1 MFAFTG
7 FGLIQKFTLMIQETT
22 IPELDPRQIKQLEAA
37 DKAAVTNPGYSIEIY
52 SAILKLSPGCL
63 DIRKKLR
70 ALQLRMA
77 QKSTKGLSSLFGK
90 VTAAPFMLI
99 GKGDKDP
106 SLALAKAEEL
116 IAKSVGNITAHQ
128 MLIDAAK
135 NLEMKNT
142 VVFGLETIRQINPK
156 DLKNLKILG
165 DAYLEVGDTEKT
177 IAIGNEIQKI
187 NPSDGDAEDL
197 MKRASVAVAM
207 NKGKWEESKDFR
219 TQLKDEAEAQSLEQA
234 SKTVNDAKGLEELI
248 RQAYAKWEEEPDNLN
263 HYRQLSEYYHR
274 YGDLTNAIA
283 WIQEARKHEAGKA
296 DVSLEEKERNLT
308 IEYYDD
314 VIDQWEKQYHQNP
327 NDSSVKS
334 SWEEAINNRK
344 HYQKSQLESLV
355 QRYPNDFGY
364 RYELGVILFEEEDY
378 ENCLAHFQLAQK
390 NAKVRLD
397 AILYLGRAYSRK
409 NFHDL
414 AIEQFNI
421 LKSEIQI
428 MDDRKKEAIYELG
441 CCFESMNN
449 GEAAMEEFKLVY
461 SADISF
467 RDVADKINA
476 FYNQP
481 KN

>member
-1 MFAFTG
+1 MPD
-7 FGLIQKFTLMIQETT
+7 LVLSQKIAPMIQEST
-22 IPELDPRQIKQLEAA
+22 ISELDPRQIKQLEAA
-37 DKAAVTNPGYSIEIY
+37 DKAASTNPGYSIEIY
-52 SAILKLSPGCL
+52 SAILKLTPGCL
-63 DIRKKLR
+63 ELRKKLR

-90 VTAAPFMLI
+90 VTAAPFMLR

-106 SLALAKAEEL
+106 EQTLAKAEEL
-116 IAKSVGNITAHQ
+116 IEKSVGNVMAHQ
-128 MLIDAAK
+128 MLVDAAR
-135 NLEMKNT
+135 NLGMHNT
-142 VVFGLETIRQINPK
+142 AVFGLETIRQINPK
-156 DLKNLKILG
+156 DLKNLKQLG
-165 DAYLEVGDTEKT
+165 DAYLDVGDTEKT
-177 IAIGNEIQKI
+177 IAIGNEIQKL
-187 NPSDGDAEDL
+187 NPNDGDAEDL

-207 NKGKWEESKDFR
+207 NKGKWEESEDFR

-274 YGDLTNAIA
+274 YGDLENAIA
-283 WIQEARKHEAGKA
+283 WIQEARKQESGKA

-308 IEYYDD
+308 LEYYDD

-327 NDSSVKS
+327 NDEATKS
-334 SWEEAINNRK
+334 SWEEALNNRK
-344 HYQKSQLESLV
+344 VYQKTQLESLV

-364 RYELGVILFEEEDY
+364 RFELGVLLFDEEDF
-378 ENCLAHFQLAQK
+378 ESCLAHFQLAQK

-409 NFHDL
+409 NFYDL
-414 AIEQFNI
+414 AIEQFNL

-428 MDDRKKEAIYELG
+428 MDERKKEAIYELG
-441 CCFESMNN
+441 CCYASMNKN
-449 GEAAMEEFKLVY
+449 QEAMEEFKLVY

-476 FYNQP
+476 FYNQG
-481 KN
+481 KA

>member
-1 MFAFTG
+1 
-7 FGLIQKFTLMIQETT
+7 MIEE
-22 IPELDPRQIKQLEAA
+22 IPISALDPRQVKQLEGA
-37 DKAAVTNPGYSIEIY
+37 DKVLNSNPSYAKEIY
-52 SAILKLSPGCL
+52 SAVVKLSPGCL
-63 DIRKKLR
+63 DVRRKLR
-70 ALQLRMA
+70 ALQFRLNPN
-77 QKSTKGLSSLFGK
+77 SSKGLSGIFGK
-90 VTAAPFMLI
+90 VTAAPFMFR
-99 GKGDKDP
+99 GKGDKNPTDTIN
-106 SLALAKAEEL
+106 KAEDL
-116 IAKSVGNITAHQ
+116 IDKSVANVIAHQ
-128 MLIDAAK
+128 MLVDAAK
-135 NLEMKNT
+135 NLEMKGT
-142 VVFGLETIRQINPK
+142 IVFGLETIRQINPK
-156 DLKNLKILG
+156 DLNNLKELG
-165 DAYLEVGDTEKT
+165 DAYLEIGDTEKT

-207 NKGKWEESKDFR
+207 NKGKWEESEDFR

-234 SKTVNDAKGLEELI
+234 SKAVNDSKGLEDLI
-248 RQAYAKWEEEPDNLN
+248 RQAYAKWEEEPENLN

-274 YGDLTNAIA
+274 YGDLENAIA
-283 WIQEARKHEAGKA
+283 WIQQARKQEAGKA
-296 DVSLEEKERNLT
+296 DISLEEKERNLT
-308 IEYYDD
+308 LEYYDD

-327 NDSSVKS
+327 NDEDTKS
-334 SWEEAINNRK
+334 SWEDAINNRK
-344 HYQKSQLESLV
+344 TYQKSQLESLV

-364 RYELGVILFEEEDY
+364 RFELGVLLYEEEDY

-414 AIEQFNI
+414 AIEQFNL

-441 CCFESMNN
+441 CCFESMDK
-449 GEAAMEEFKLVY
+449 GPEAMEEFKLVY

-476 FYNQP
+476 FYNQT
-481 KN
+481 KT

>member
-1 MFAFTG
+1 
-7 FGLIQKFTLMIQETT
+7 MIEE
-22 IPELDPRQIKQLEAA
+22 IPISALDPRQVKQLEGA
-37 DKAAVTNPGYSIEIY
+37 DKVLNSNPSYAKEIY
-52 SAILKLSPGCL
+52 SAVVKLSPGCL
-63 DIRKKLR
+63 DVRRKLR
-70 ALQLRMA
+70 ALQFRLNPN
-77 QKSTKGLSSLFGK
+77 SSKGLSGIFGK
-90 VTAAPFMLI
+90 VTAAPFMFR
-99 GKGDKDP
+99 GKGDKNP
-106 SLALAKAEEL
+106 TETINKAEDL
-116 IAKSVGNITAHQ
+116 IDKSVANVIAHQ
-128 MLIDAAK
+128 MLVDAAK
-135 NLEMKNT
+135 NLEMKGT
-142 VVFGLETIRQINPK
+142 IVFGLETIRQINPK
-156 DLKNLKILG
+156 DLNNLKELG
-165 DAYLEVGDTEKT
+165 DAYLEIGDTEKT

-207 NKGKWEESKDFR
+207 NKGKWEESEDFR

-234 SKTVNDAKGLEELI
+234 SKAVNDSKGLEDLI
-248 RQAYAKWEEEPDNLN
+248 RQAYAKWEEEPENLN

-274 YGDLTNAIA
+274 YGDLENAIA
-283 WIQEARKHEAGKA
+283 WIQQARKQEAGKA
-296 DVSLEEKERNLT
+296 DISLEEKERNLT
-308 IEYYDD
+308 LEYYDD

-327 NDSSVKS
+327 NDEDTKS
-334 SWEEAINNRK
+334 SWKDAINNRK
-344 HYQKSQLESLV
+344 TYQKSQLESLV

-364 RYELGVILFEEEDY
+364 RFELGVLLYEEEDY

-414 AIEQFNI
+414 AIEQFNV

-441 CCFESMNN
+441 CCFESMDK
-449 GEAAMEEFKLVY
+449 GAEAMEEFKLVY

-476 FYNQP
+476 FYNQT
-481 KN
+481 KS

>member
-1 MFAFTG
+1 
-7 FGLIQKFTLMIQETT
+7 MIEE
-22 IPELDPRQIKQLEAA
+22 IPISALDPRQVKQLEGA
-37 DKAAVTNPGYSIEIY
+37 DKVLNSNPNYAKEIY
-52 SAILKLSPGCL
+52 SAVVKLSPGCL
-63 DIRKKLR
+63 EVRRKLR
-70 ALQLRMA
+70 SLQFRLNPN
-77 QKSTKGLSSLFGK
+77 SSKGLSGIFGK
-90 VTAAPFMLI
+90 VTAAPFMFR

-106 SLALAKAEEL
+106 AQTINKAEDL
-116 IAKSVGNITAHQ
+116 IDKSVANVIAHQ
-128 MLIDAAK
+128 MLVDAAK
-135 NLEMKNT
+135 NLEMKGT
-142 VVFGLETIRQINPK
+142 IVFGLETIRQINPK
-156 DLKNLKILG
+156 DLNNLKELG
-165 DAYLEVGDTEKT
+165 DAYLEIGDTEKT

-207 NKGKWEESKDFR
+207 NKGKWEESEDFR

-234 SKTVNDAKGLEELI
+234 SKAVNDSKGLEDLI
-248 RQAYAKWEEEPDNLN
+248 RQAYAKWEEEPENLN

-274 YGDLTNAIA
+274 YGDLENAIA
-283 WIQEARKHEAGKA
+283 WIQQARKQEAGKA
-296 DVSLEEKERNLT
+296 DISLEEKERNLT
-308 IEYYDD
+308 LEYYDD

-327 NDSSVKS
+327 NDLETKS
-334 SWEEAINNRK
+334 SWEDAIHNRK
-344 HYQKSQLESLV
+344 TYQKSQLESLV

-364 RYELGVILFEEEDY
+364 RFELGVLLYEEEDY

-414 AIEQFNI
+414 AIEQFNV

-441 CCFESMNN
+441 CCFESMDK
-449 GEAAMEEFKLVY
+449 GAEAMEEFKLVY

-476 FYNQP
+476 FYNQT
-481 KN
+481 KG